1 MAEII
6 EMPLMSD
13 TMTEGVIVSWQK
25 KVGDKV
31 KAGEPIAE
39 IETDK
44 ATMDLES
51 YFDGVLL
58 YVAADAGGAIKV
70 GDLLAILGKEGE
82 DAAALVTQYR
92 TQKGG
97 GGSPTAKTSESTST
111 TQPNV
116 PANSPAPV
124 VSSSTN
130 ESTDGRIKASPLAK
144 SIAEQKG
151 ISLANLTGTGEGGRI
166 IKRDVEAL
174 PSQPASG
181 SVVSPAVPS
190 SSSFSFANGSE
201 SYEDVPLSQMRKTIA
216 RRLGESKFSA
226 PHYYLTMEIEM
237 SKVMKMRA
245 KLNEESSHKISI
257 NDFIVKACALAL
269 KKHPK
274 VNASWLGD
282 SVRYYHH
289 VHVGVAVA
297 IEDGL
302 VVPVIRFADG
312 KGLSDIAGEIKI
324 LATRAKNKELQ
335 PDEFKGNTFT
345 VSNLGMYGIDQ
356 FTAIINPPDA
366 CILAVGGIKE
376 VLKIK
381 DKDKDKKK
389 SIGFKYAQIMKVTLS
404 CDHRVVD
411 GSVGSEFL
419 QTVKNL
425 LENPLKM
432 ML

>member
-39 IETDK
+39 VETDK

-58 YVAADAGGAIKV
+58 YVAAEAGGSVKV
-70 GDLLAILGKEGE
+70 GDLLAIIGKEGE
-82 DAAALVTQYR
+82 DAKTLVSDYR
-92 TQKGG
+92 AQKGG
-97 GGSPTAKTSESTST
+97 APTPSVAEAVSTPAPTSE
-111 TQPNV
+111 
-116 PANSPAPV
+116 PV
-124 VSSSTN
+124 VASKSETLSIPTQSSDS
-130 ESTDGRIKASPLAK
+130 RLKASPLAK
-144 SIAEQKG
+144 SIADQKG
-151 ISLANLTGTGEGGRI
+151 ISLSNVSGSGDGGRI

-174 PSQPASG
+174 LAQPQQSTSIGQSAP
-181 SVVSPAVPS
+181 SVVYQPS
-190 SSSFSFANGSE
+190 GTE
-201 SYEDVPLSQMRKTIA
+201 TYEDVPLSQMRKTIA

-245 KLNEESSHKISI
+245 KLNEESEHKISI
-257 NDFIVKACALAL
+257 NDFIVKASALAL
-269 KKHPK
+269 RKNPR

-282 SVRYYHH
+282 AVRYYNY

-302 VVPVIRFADG
+302 VVPVIRFADT
-312 KGLSDIAGEIKI
+312 KGLADLANEVKI
-324 LATRAKNKELQ
+324 LATKAKNKELQ

-345 VSNLGMYGIDQ
+345 ISNLGMYGIDQ

-366 CILAVGGIKE
+366 CILAVGGIQSLPRFEAKDP
-376 VLKIK
+376 K
-381 DKDKDKKK
+381 DKHSKKVIK
-389 SIGFKYAQIMKVTLS
+389 ESQIMKVTLS

-411 GSVGSEFL
+411 GAIGSEFL
-419 QTVKNL
+419 KTLKFL
-425 LENPLKM
+425 LENPVRM